1 MGIFCK
7 LILGKDRKC
16 GWNFIGLTS
25 VLGKVMLV
33 NVMKEFRKP
42 NAFQMFRKTC
52 FSDLQIKC
60 FEKNKM
66 INITT
71 EIHC

>member
-1 MGIFCK
+1 M
-7 LILGKDRKC
+7 
-16 GWNFIGLTS
+16 
-25 VLGKVMLV
+25 GKVMLV

-42 NAFQMFRKTC
+42 NVFQMFRKTC

-60 FEKNKM
+60 FERNKM